1 MSDAL
6 EVLYS
11 YAQDYMLRAL
21 LAEEPDYGDALFRTD
36 QQEQKFR
43 DMLDDGGV
51 EQLESLLDGYNRL
64 DFHRGKALFRAG
76 FRLAVELAMA

>member
-21 LAEEPDYGDALFRTD
+21 LAEEPDYRDALLHADR
-36 QQEQKFR
+36 QEEQFR
-43 DMLDDGGV
+43 DALDERGR
-51 EQLESLLDGYNRL
+51 ERLESLLEEYNQL
-64 DFHRGKALFRAG
+64 AFHRGKALFRVG
-76 FRLAVELAMA
+76 FRLAVELGRA